1 MYTHV
6 CTLIA
11 KERWRSRGM
20 QSYPFYGWLTWL
32 YAQCGFSFPSRPPAN
47 SSHPRTR
54 ALLSGRPF
62 SIDTGTDC
70 PEGQMDDSPP
80 VADQSAFPTNAPFS
94 TWISPNNF
102 GDFHPNPLMSLFTG
116 NGQIEYPVEA
126 VGAVSR
132 VRLSKRQ
139 RAQFRAAIPIILL
152 VMDLEIRIFALPQ
165 FQIRIRRRCR

>member
-1 MYTHV
+1 MRLFIPLSST
-6 CTLIA
+6 
-11 KERWRSRGM
+11 RQF
-20 QSYPFYGWLTWL
+20 QSLP
-32 YAQCGFSFPSRPPAN
+32 
-47 SSHPRTR
+47 HPR
-54 ALLSGRPF
+54 LLPGRPF
-62 SIDTGTDC
+62 SIDTGTGY

-132 VRLSKRQ
+132 IHLSKRQ

-152 VMDLEIRIFALPQ
+152 VMDLEIHVSALPP

>member
-1 MYTHV
+1 MYV
-6 CTLIA
+6 CMCINRERTMTITWHA
-11 KERWRSRGM
+11 KLSILRVVNVIIRTMRLFIPLSSTRQF
-20 QSYPFYGWLTWL
+20 QSLP
-32 YAQCGFSFPSRPPAN
+32 
-47 SSHPRTR
+47 HPR
-54 ALLSGRPF
+54 LLPGRPF
-62 SIDTGTDC
+62 SIDTGTDY

-132 VRLSKRQ
+132 IHLSKRQ

-152 VMDLEIRIFALPQ
+152 VMDLEIHVSALPP